1 VNAHAAWP
9 QGTALKHFDEIDS
22 TNEEARRLAHA
33 GERGPVWIVAD
44 RQTAG
49 RGRRGRVWDSPTGN
63 LAATLLIVPDKPPA
77 ICAQLSFVAAIAAAD
92 AVARFAPSAEIKVKW
107 PNDVLANGRKIA
119 GILLES
125 ASGGGDPYF
134 LAIGVGVNLAHFPPD
149 TEFPAVSLAALGA
162 TVPSPLEAL
171 TQLAAHF
178 AKWYEI
184 WAADGFAPIRDAWLA
199 RAAGLGQRIRAR
211 LSHEEA
217 SGVFEGIDQT
227 GALMLREISGKTR
240 SISAGEVFF

>member
-1 VNAHAAWP
+1 MNAQWP
-9 QGTALKHFDEIDS
+9 KGTALKHFAEIDS
-22 TNEEARRLAHA
+22 TNEEARRLASA
-33 GERGPVWIVAD
+33 GERGPVWIAAD

-49 RGRRGRVWDSPTGN
+49 RGRRGRVWESPTGN

-77 ICAQLSFVAAIAAAD
+77 QCAQLSFVAAIAAAD
-92 AVARFAPSAEIKVKW
+92 AVARFAPQAQIKVKW

-149 TEFPAVSLAALGA
+149 TEFPAISLAALGA
-162 TVPSPLEAL
+162 TVPNASDAL
-171 TQLAAHF
+171 AQLASGF
-178 AKWYEI
+178 AKWYDV
-184 WAADGFAPIRDAWLA
+184 WSAQGFAPIRDAWLA
-199 RAAGLGQRIRAR
+199 RAAGLGSRIRAR
-211 LSHEEA
+211 LSQEET
-217 SGVFEGIDQT
+217 SGVFESIDQT